1 MTIFINGKQK
11 RVKRP
16 VAIDGMDVDEFIGR
30 NADPIWLHQNEMWEN
45 MDLTE
50 DDDPFSFDEFD
61 EKGKKQGLTL
71 AWMANMK
78 MHVDYVSASEAG
90 DYYQVL
96 FEERDPDSE
105 QDSLGGKYL
114 LIQRQFEL
122 PNGSR
127 IYVESHDQN
136 FIGHFKVVK
145 ARLNPKFLS
154 LTLSR
159 KTSAIIEVTFETS
172 PGNYAKVKRV
182 LSVIIPNI
190 EMQNKG

>member
-16 VAIDGMDVDEFIGR
+16 VAIDGMDVDEFTRR
-30 NADPIWLHQNEMWEN
+30 NADPIWFHQNEMWEN

-50 DDDPFSFDEFD
+50 DDDPFSLDEFD

-71 AWMANMK
+71 PWMANMK
-78 MHVDYVSASEAG
+78 MHVGYVSVSEAG

-96 FEERDPDSE
+96 FDERDPDSE

-122 PNGSR
+122 PNGSQ
-127 IYVESHDQN
+127 IYVESHEQD

-145 ARLNPKFLS
+145 ARLNPKCLC

-159 KTSAIIEVTFETS
+159 KTSAAIEVTFETS
-172 PGNYAKVKRV
+172 PGNYAEVKRV

>member
-1 MTIFINGKQK
+1 
-11 RVKRP
+11 
-16 VAIDGMDVDEFIGR
+16 MDVDEFIRR
-30 NADPIWLHQNEMWEN
+30 NADPIWLHQNEMWEY
-45 MDLTE
+45 MGLAE
-50 DDDPFSFDEFD
+50 DDDPFLFHEFD

-78 MHVDYVSASEAG
+78 MHVGYVSASEAG

-127 IYVESHDQN
+127 IYVESHDQD

-145 ARLNPKFLS
+145 ARLNPKCLS

-159 KTSAIIEVTFETS
+159 KTSATIEVTFETS
-172 PGNYAKVKRV
+172 PENYAEVKRV
-182 LSVIIPNI
+182 LSVMIPNI
-190 EMQNKG
+190 ELQNEG